1 MRKIGVLLVIAL
13 LLALVPAVLAGGWA
27 VITLDEPPGEIRA
40 GEPWTVGFTV
50 LQHGQTPVHR
60 LDPNSPVQPLLV
72 AENPATGRRVEVE
85 ATPTKE
91 VGHFVVEVTF
101 PDEGEW
107 TWTIFPNP
115 LAGETLFEPLTVL
128 PAAAASGASGAE
140 AAPAIMPAAI
150 QPEAAQPVVAQPETA
165 QSSTPTAI
173 TGRFSVNAGLR
184 WAALAALAAAV
195 VLFIV
200 QGRRR
205 VAPQTQVES

>member
-1 MRKIGVLLVIAL
+1 MRKIGVLLIIAL
-13 LLALVPAVLAGGWA
+13 LLTLVPAVLAGGWA

-50 LQHGQTPVHR
+50 LQHGETPVHR
-60 LDPNSPVQPLLV
+60 LDPTSPVQPLLV

-91 VGHFVVEVTF
+91 IGHFVVEVTF

-128 PAAAASGASGAE
+128 PAVSAAPQAMEAE
-140 AAPAIMPAAI
+140 SLAPVVAAPA
-150 QPEAAQPVVAQPETA
+150 VAQSATASAETGA
-165 QSSTPTAI
+165 GLSLA
-173 TGRFSVNAGLR
+173 NGLR
-184 WAALAALAAAV
+184 WAALAAIVAAV
-195 VLFIV
+195 ALFVV
-200 QGRRR
+200 QSRRR
-205 VAPQTQVES
+205 TTLSARADS

>member
-13 LLALVPAVLAGGWA
+13 LLAPVPAVLAGGWA

-40 GEPWTVGFTV
+40 GEPWTLGFTV

-60 LDPNSPVQPLLV
+60 LDPNSPIEPLLV
-72 AENPATGRRVEVE
+72 AENPADGRRVEVM
-85 ATPTKE
+85 ATPSKE
-91 VGHFVVEVTF
+91 VGHFTVEVTF
-101 PDEGEW
+101 PTEGEW

-128 PAAAASGASGAE
+128 PAAAASGATGDEAAAPALMPVVSQPE
-140 AAPAIMPAAI
+140 AAPAA
-150 QPEAAQPVVAQPETA
+150 T
-165 QSSTPTAI
+165 
-173 TGRFSVNAGLR
+173 TGGFSANAGLR

-195 VLFIV
+195 ALFIV

-205 VAPQTQVES
+205 AAPQTQVES